1 MIYKIKTNLIGKDE
15 IFNYLLLAEIT
26 GLPILLIGPPGVGK
40 TQILTDYTDSLYQ
53 DAKKFI
59 LELDWGTKIS
69 EIKGHLDLKKYVQ
82 NHEWE
87 TITPITNA
95 DIILINEVDKG
106 SSDIR
111 NTLLSI
117 MKEKKLWLGD
127 EIKNCN
133 WKIFLGACN
142 EIPEDEASNPF
153 WDRFVIK
160 IAVNR
165 IPIDLW
171 SQIWKGTNSEVI
183 ITTDDT
189 ALENITINLDL
200 IDKYIIIAHKYLT
213 DRTISTIPLLYRGIK
228 KIWQLNDVDTILRI
242 CDILTPLKKLELI
255 DVVTDRRYIKI
266 KSILSN
272 AINSLDNNYV
282 VLVLN
287 DTLDELETLENELDP
302 VLLHELK
309 ELFNTVYAKITKK

>member
-26 GLPILLIGPPGVGK
+26 SLPILLIGPPGVGK
-40 TQILTDYTDSLYQ
+40 TQILTDYTDSLYNG
-53 DAKKFI
+53 AKKFI

-133 WKIFLGACN
+133 WKIFLGSCN
-142 EIPEDEASNPF
+142 EIPEDEIANPF

-171 SQIWKGTNSEVI
+171 SQIWESQINEI
-183 ITTDDT
+183 IIDTDDT
-189 ALENITINLDL
+189 ALQDIIINRQI
-200 IDKYIIIAHKYLT
+200 IDKYLHIVHKYLT
-213 DRTISTIPLLYRGIK
+213 DRTIATIPLLYRGIK
-228 KIWQLNDVDTILRI
+228 KVWKLNDIDTILRV

-255 DVVTDRRYIKI
+255 DEITDRRYIKI

-272 AINSLDNNYV
+272 AMNSLDNNYI
-282 VLVLN
+282 VLVLK
-287 DTLDELETLENELDP
+287 DTLDELETLETELDP

-309 ELFNTVYAKITKK
+309 ELFNNVYTKISK